1 MFIMAIIY
9 KFTPKKNNKKPYSQ
23 HFIETVSAKKVTE
36 FLMAQDKAL
45 PKKVAES
52 MSLAIITSTHLQLL
66 LDEHG
71 IDVPRTVDNSFDEYY
86 NLNYL
91 DHGSE
96 TIH

>member
-1 MFIMAIIY
+1 MQIMAIIY
-9 KFTPKKNNKKPYSQ
+9 KFTPKKNKNKPYSQ
-23 HFIETVSAKKVTE
+23 HFIEKVSAKKVTQ
-36 FLMAQDKAL
+36 FLMAQD
-45 PKKVAES
+45 P
-52 MSLAIITSTHLQLL
+52 IITSTHLQLL

-71 IDVPRTVDNSFDEYY
+71 LDVPRTVDNSFDEYH